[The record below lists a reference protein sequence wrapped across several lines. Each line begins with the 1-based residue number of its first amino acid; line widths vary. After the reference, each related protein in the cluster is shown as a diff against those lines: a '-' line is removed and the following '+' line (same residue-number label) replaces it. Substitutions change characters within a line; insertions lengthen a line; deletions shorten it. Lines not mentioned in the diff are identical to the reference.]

1 MATLPNSTA
10 ARNAHPILLRMNKI
24 SKAFPGVQALQDVS
38 IEVAQGEVLAIVGE
52 NGAGKSTLIKILG
65 GIHAA
70 DSGQIELDGERLNLD
85 SPRAALA
92 HGIGIIHQE
101 FNLLPF
107 LSIRENLFLGRPKKK
122 WGFVDATSEY
132 QITRDILGQLN
143 TSIDPETP
151 VASLSIAQQQIVE
164 IAKSLITDVRVL
176 VMDEPTATLSPLEVD
191 NLRQRIKNLSNRG
204 IGIIYI
210 SHRLEEVLDLAD
222 RVAVLRDGQLVAQ
235 RDTCETDRQQLIEWM
250 VGRPIEDE
258 FPKQPSQLGDPLLK
272 VKNLNWQD
280 RIHDVSFEVR
290 TGEVLGITGLMGA
303 GRTELAHLLAGITKP
318 DSGKILLDD
327 RPVSFNGPRQA
338 IEAGIC
344 LLTED
349 RKNQGLVLQHGALD
363 NFGLPNL
370 DRYTKRGWLHNSRES
385 KAYRHYI
392 DQLQIKVAGPQ
403 QKAGQ
408 LSGGNQQKLVLAKW
422 LERDCRI
429 IIIDEPT
436 RGIDIGAKYEIYLLI
451 NQLVAQGKLVILI
464 SSELPEILGLSDR
477 IIVMREGRIAGII
490 PEARHSNQSEL
501 MELAAQ

>member
-1 MATLPNSTA
+1 MATLPNSNE
-10 ARNAHPILLRMNKI
+10 ARNAHSILLRMHKI

-107 LSIRENLFLGRPKKK
+107 LSIRENLFLGRPQKK
-122 WGFVDATSEY
+122 WGFVDAASEY

-235 RDTCETDRQQLIEWM
+235 RDTCKTDRQQLIEWM

-327 RPVSFNGPRQA
+327 RPVSFNSPRQA

-370 DRYTKRGWLHNSRES
+370 DRYTKRGWLRNSRETR
-385 KAYRHYI
+385 AYGRYTA
-392 DQLQIKVAGPQ
+392 QLQIKVAGPQ

>member
-1 MATLPNSTA
+1 
-10 ARNAHPILLRMNKI
+10 
-24 SKAFPGVQALQDVS
+24 
-38 IEVAQGEVLAIVGE
+38 
-52 NGAGKSTLIKILG
+52 
-65 GIHAA
+65 
-70 DSGQIELDGERLNLD
+70 
-85 SPRAALA
+85 
-92 HGIGIIHQE
+92 
-101 FNLLPF
+101 
-107 LSIRENLFLGRPKKK
+107 
-122 WGFVDATSEY
+122 
-132 QITRDILGQLN
+132 
-143 TSIDPETP
+143 
-151 VASLSIAQQQIVE
+151 
-164 IAKSLITDVRVL
+164 
-176 VMDEPTATLSPLEVD
+176 
-191 NLRQRIKNLSNRG
+191 
-204 IGIIYI
+204 
-210 SHRLEEVLDLAD
+210 
-222 RVAVLRDGQLVAQ
+222 
-235 RDTCETDRQQLIEWM
+235 
-250 VGRPIEDE
+250 
-258 FPKQPSQLGDPLLK
+258 
-272 VKNLNWQD
+272 
-280 RIHDVSFEVR
+280 
-290 TGEVLGITGLMGA
+290 MGA